1 MSDMPDPLLQSI
13 VVIGFLRGFVQS
25 SVGLAEK
32 LPAPLT
38 GVSVERTYGER

>member
-13 VVIGFLRGFVQS
+13 VVIGFLRGFVQCA
-25 SVGLAEK
+25 VGLAER

-38 GVSVERTYGER
+38 GVSVERTHGGR